1 MIEIY
6 GFRDDDRG
14 LGATMTQQS
23 LKNTVETQTN
33 RITGKTGWV
42 GNLKRA
48 ELWE

>member
-6 GFRDDDRG
+6 EFRDDDRG
-14 LGATMTQQS
+14 LRATMTAS
-23 LKNTVETQTN
+23 LKNTVENQTN

>member
-6 GFRDDDRG
+6 GFRDDDKG
-14 LGATMTQQS
+14 LGATMTAS